1 MFFHFYIYTFMDSGG
16 GNGESI
22 VCICVCICVVCS
34 LARENKRCDNANIHS
49 MYYLH
54 ITDISLCFIEV

>member
-1 MFFHFYIYTFMDSGG
+1 MDSGG

-54 ITDISLCFIEV
+54 ITDISLCFMEV